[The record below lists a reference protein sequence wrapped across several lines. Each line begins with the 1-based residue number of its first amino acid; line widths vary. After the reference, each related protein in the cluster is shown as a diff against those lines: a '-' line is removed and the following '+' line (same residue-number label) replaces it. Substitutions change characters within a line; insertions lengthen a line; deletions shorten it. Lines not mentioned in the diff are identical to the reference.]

1 MDELNR
7 ARARE
12 ILDMELKIAFQG
24 NDRNTAWVLL
34 RYAEAIEVISKEEYK
49 YLNKAIRCLD

>member
-24 NDRNTAWVLL
+24 NDRDTAWILL
-34 RYAEAIEVISKEEYK
+34 RYAEAIDAISREEYK
-49 YLNKAIRCLD
+49 YLCKASRCLD

>member
-24 NDRNTAWVLL
+24 NDSDTAWILL
-34 RYAEAIEVISKEEYK
+34 RYAEAIDAISREEYK
-49 YLNKAIRCLD
+49 YLCKASRCLD

>member
-24 NDRNTAWVLL
+24 NDRDTALVLM
-34 RYAEAIEVISKEEYK
+34 RYAEAIEVISKEENK

>member
-1 MDELNR
+1 MQEYDREW
-7 ARARE
+7 ARE
-12 ILDMELKIAFQG
+12 FLDMELKIAFQG

>member
-1 MDELNR
+1 MQEYDREW
-7 ARARE
+7 ARE
-12 ILDMELKIAFQG
+12 LLDMEFKIAFQG

-34 RYAEAIEVISKEEYK
+34 RYADAIEVISKEEYK